1 MMLHAC
7 DHPKRPVSA
16 SPFIP
21 PEKPKRYY
29 MPLSWSL
36 NDLSIKE
43 KELVEFFEKNELL
56 FRKKRYNHKILE
68 QESTIEEDSKS
79 NILEPLKFRNMPAT
93 TKRIVWRGIPNNA
106 SDSTTSLSGG
116 STCRTTTDSS
126 MCSCSTSPYSSM
138 SIHNKHSFFNIK
150 NPFSQNK
157 KNKCM
162 QRSKPLIGTYS
173 DASYKSINSLN
184 SYYHDSVA
192 SRSRD
197 LLVMDK
203 DNIDRKRSKSKG
215 IESRILHPLKNSAR
229 KISNALHLR
238 PMKKSVEN
246 LHQGSVT
253 HLRIAGH
260 GNNYSNNSFLDVE
273 YSIDEINYYSNP
285 NSPIPPTSPLPQSRN
300 PFVLK
305 ISKTTNQKKN
315 IEYNEISPYSEEFI
329 KKELK
334 KNLEK
339 NKGLIR
345 RKSCDPILY
354 NKPFDN
360 YLNNDFRERM
370 IV

>member
-1 MMLHAC
+1 MLHVF

-36 NDLSIKE
+36 NDISVKE
-43 KELVEFFEKNELL
+43 KELVEFFEKNEHL
-56 FRKKRYNHKILE
+56 FKKKKYSHKILE
-68 QESTIEEDSKS
+68 QESTIEEDSKNS
-79 NILEPLKFRNMPAT
+79 AFEPVKFKNMPAT
-93 TKRIVWRGIPNNA
+93 TKRIVWRGILTNTSN
-106 SDSTTSLSGG
+106 STTSLSGG

-138 SIHNKHSFFNIK
+138 SLHHKHSFFNIK

-157 KNKCM
+157 KNKCI
-162 QRSKPLIGTYS
+162 QRGKPLIGTYS
-173 DASYKSINSLN
+173 DASHKSANSLN
-184 SYYHDSVA
+184 SYYHDGVA

-197 LLVMDK
+197 YSVSEK
-203 DNIDRKRSKSKG
+203 DNIYNKRSKSKG

-238 PMKKSVEN
+238 PIKKSIEN
-246 LHQGSVT
+246 IHHGSVI
-253 HLRIAGH
+253 HLRTTGL
-260 GNNYSNNSFLDVE
+260 GNNYTNNSFLDVE
-273 YSIDEINYYSNP
+273 YNGDEVNYYSNP
-285 NSPIPPTSPLPQSRN
+285 NSPIPSTSPLPQCRS
-300 PFVLK
+300 PFM
-305 ISKTTNQKKN
+305 SKVTKSSSQKKN

-360 YLNNDFRERM
+360 YLNNGFRERM